1 MKEFFLSNELSI
13 IELSRN
19 NVFEYYITSE
29 NNANLYFVFGVKE
42 SFSAVG
48 IINLYCDGYFDNII
62 AENNL

>member
-1 MKEFFLSNELSI
+1 MKEYFLSNELTV

-29 NNANLYFVFGVKE
+29 NNSNLYFVFGVE
-42 SFSAVG
+42 SPFCAVD
-48 IINLYCDGYFDNII
+48 IINLYCDGFFNNMI